1 MTKKIQMKQLS
12 LSIAALALG
21 LFASS
26 CGTPGSDGQLVGVQG
41 NQAFYN
47 APTPLGMVYV
57 PSGVLK
63 SGHSDQNVENAMDAP
78 IRTFNMQ
85 GYYMDATEITNAE
98 YRQFT
103 NWVRDSIAHTL
114 LGDYKDNEDGT
125 QSLDWSHKI
134 NWKDQDV
141 QDQLMSMFTPAMQSA
156 TGKKELNTSLLKYTY
171 KYFDY
176 DQAVQHPDQPAS
188 GFFVTNTVSV
198 YPDTLVWAR
207 QFDYSNN
214 DPMSRQYN
222 WMPAFDEYPVVGV
235 NWHQANAF
243 CNWRTNLWKSAR
255 EKRGL
260 YFENHFS
267 LPTEQQWEWAAR
279 GGRELSPYPW
289 GGPYVLNKKGCYL
302 ANFKPGRGDYSADG
316 GLYTVRADAYWPNDY
331 GLYNMSGNV
340 AEWTSTSYFVE
351 SYNRN
356 VYSDLNPTIKM
367 KIAENAPAW
376 QTRKVV
382 KGGSWRDT
390 YSYLDISNRD
400 YEFADTAKAYIGFR
414 CIYTELYPS
423 LNNEVNRKR

>member
-1 MTKKIQMKQLS
+1 MKQLS

-21 LFASS
+21 LFATS
-26 CGTPGSDGQLVGVQG
+26 CGTPGSDGQLVGAQG
-41 NQAFYN
+41 NKAFYN
-47 APTPLGMVYV
+47 APSPLGMVYV

-63 SGHSDQNVENAMDAP
+63 SGHSDQNVANAMDAP

-114 LGDYKDNEDGT
+114 MGDYKDNEDGT

-141 QDQLMSMFTPAMQSA
+141 QDQLMSMYIPAMQSA
-156 TGKKELNTSLLKYTY
+156 SGKKELNSSLLKYTY

-188 GFFVTNTVSV
+188 GFFVTKTISI
-198 YPDTLVWAR
+198 YPDTLVWAH

-222 WMPAFDEYPVVGV
+222 WMPVFDEYPVVGV
-235 NWHQANAF
+235 DWHQANAF

-255 EKRGL
+255 EKRGM

-351 SYNRN
+351 AYNKN

-423 LNNEVNRKR
+423 LNNEVNGKR